1 MSKTIVLKNEKNYPI
16 GEVRYID
23 NGNATGICYRSPTF
37 AGSYIKSSDLTFDS
51 DGRIYCHGDGLASL
65 IREMMRG
72 KI

>member
-37 AGSYIKSSDLTFDS
+37 AGSYIRRIVCV
-51 DGRIYCHGDGLASL
+51 DGVIDNVFEQDNWI
-65 IREMMRG
+65 IRTR
-72 KI
+72 